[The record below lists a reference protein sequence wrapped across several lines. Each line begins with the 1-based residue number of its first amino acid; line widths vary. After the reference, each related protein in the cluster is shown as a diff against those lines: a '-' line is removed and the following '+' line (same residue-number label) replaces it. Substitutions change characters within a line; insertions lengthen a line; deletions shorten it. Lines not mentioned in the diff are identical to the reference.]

1 MGRYVVRRTIQSVFL
16 LLGISVLSFLLMHLA
31 PGGPVTMLEDPKM
44 KPEVIAEIRRS
55 FGLDDPLPVQ
65 YVRWLWGVLRLDF
78 GRSFVD
84 NRPVMDKILERVPP
98 TFQLS
103 LASFILGLL
112 GIPLGIYAALRR
124 GSWADNVIRVFIV
137 VGNAVPHWWM
147 GLMILL
153 ISAST
158 VRLFPLG
165 GMYTPGQD
173 TLLNRLWHL
182 SLPALIGAMS
192 GWIVFARFLRSEV
205 LEVLRQDYIRTA
217 HAKGLAWH
225 VVLQRHALRNALIPV
240 VTILGGS
247 LAGLFSGAVLL
258 ETTFSWPG
266 MGRLA
271 VSAAFQRDY
280 PLLMALTIVFSILV
294 ILGNL
299 LADLAYGLVDPRV
312 RYD

>member
-1 MGRYVVRRTIQSVFL
+1 MGRYVFRRTIQSLFL
-16 LLGISVLSFLLMHLA
+16 LVGISLLSFVLMHLA

-55 FGLDDPLPVQ
+55 FGLDDPVPVQ
-65 YVRWLWGVLRLDF
+65 YARWLWGVVRLDF
-78 GRSFVD
+78 GRSFID
-84 NRPVMDKILERVPP
+84 NRPVIDKILERVPA

-103 LASFILGLL
+103 LAAFIIGLL
-112 GIPLGIYAALRR
+112 GIPMGIYAALRR
-124 GSWADNVIRVFIV
+124 GSWADNVVRVFIV
-137 VGNAVPHWWM
+137 VGNAVPHWWL

-158 VRLFPLG
+158 VRVFPLG

-173 TLLNRLWHL
+173 TLLNRFWHL

-192 GWIVFARFLRSEV
+192 GWIVFGRFLRPEV
-205 LEVLRQDYIRTA
+205 LELLRQDYIRTA
-217 HAKGLAWH
+217 HAKGLNWP
-225 VVLQRHALRNALIPV
+225 VVLRRHALRNALIPV

>member
-1 MGRYVVRRTIQSVFL
+1 MGRYVVRRSIQSL
-16 LLGISVLSFLLMHLA
+16 LLIFGISLLSFFLMHAA
-31 PGGPVTMLEDPKM
+31 PGGPVSMLEDPKM
-44 KPEVIAEIRRS
+44 RPEVIAEIRRS
-55 FGLDDPLPVQ
+55 FGLDDPIPVQ
-65 YVRWLWGVLRLDF
+65 YLRWLWGVVRLDF

-84 NRPVMDKILERVPP
+84 NRPVMDKILERVWP

-103 LASFILGLL
+103 LASFLLGLL

-124 GSWADNVIRVFIV
+124 GSWVDNVIRVFIV
-137 VGNAVPHWWM
+137 VGNAVPHWWL

-158 VRLFPLG
+158 IRLFPLG

-173 TLLNRLWHL
+173 SLLNRLWHL
-182 SLPALIGAMS
+182 ALPAMIGAMS
-192 GWIVFARFLRSEV
+192 GWIVFGRFLRSEV

-217 HAKGLAWH
+217 HAKGLSWQL
-225 VVLQRHALRNALIPV
+225 VLRRHALRNALIPV

-271 VSAAFQRDY
+271 VQAAFQRDY
-280 PLLMALTIVFSILV
+280 PLLMALTIVFSFLV
-294 ILGNL
+294 ILGNF

>member
-1 MGRYVVRRTIQSVFL
+1 MGRYVVRRGIQSLFL
-16 LLGISVLSFLLMHLA
+16 IFGISLLSFFLMHAA
-31 PGGPVTMLEDPKM
+31 PGGPVSMLEDPKM

-55 FGLDDPLPVQ
+55 FGLDDPVPVQ
-65 YVRWLWGVLRLDF
+65 YVRWLWGVVRLDF
-78 GRSFVD
+78 GRSFAD
-84 NRPVMDKILERVPP
+84 NRPVMDKILERVWP

-137 VGNAVPHWWM
+137 IGNAVPHWWL

-173 TLLNRLWHL
+173 SLLNRLWHL
-182 SLPALIGAMS
+182 ALPATIGAMS
-192 GWIVFARFLRSEV
+192 GWIVFGRFLRSEV
-205 LEVLRQDYIRTA
+205 LEILRQDYIRTA
-217 HAKGLAWH
+217 HAKGLSWP
-225 VVLQRHALRNALIPV
+225 VVLRRHTLRNALIPV

-271 VSAAFQRDY
+271 VQAAFQRDY
-280 PLLMALTIVFSILV
+280 PLLMALTIVFSFLV

>member
-1 MGRYVVRRTIQSVFL
+1 MGRYVVRRSIQSLFL
-16 LLGISVLSFLLMHLA
+16 ILGISLLSFVLMHAA
-31 PGGPVTMLEDPKM
+31 PGGPVSMLEDPKM

-55 FGLDDPLPVQ
+55 FGLEDPIPVQ
-65 YVRWLWGVLRLDF
+65 YARWLWGVVRLDF
-78 GRSFVD
+78 GRSFID
-84 NRPVMDKILERVPP
+84 NRPVMDKILERVGP

-137 VGNAVPHWWM
+137 IGNAVPHWWL
-147 GLMILL
+147 GLMLLL

-158 VRLFPLG
+158 IRLFPLG

-173 TLLNRLWHL
+173 SLLNRLWHL
-182 SLPALIGAMS
+182 ALPATIGAMS
-192 GWIVFARFLRSEV
+192 GWIVFGRFLRSEV
-205 LEVLRQDYIRTA
+205 LEILRQDYIRTA
-217 HAKGLAWH
+217 HAKGLSWQM
-225 VVLQRHALRNALIPV
+225 VLRRHALRNALIPV

-271 VSAAFQRDY
+271 VQAAFQRDY
-280 PLLMALTIVFSILV
+280 PLLMALTIVFSFLV